1 MKTIFNYIGCKIIQ
15 AEAMDLDSFN
25 EKFNKVIPAP
35 MHTSKEGYHVQYPD
49 GYDSWSPKT
58 VFENAYRQIT
68 DDEITLIVG
77 MPESETVEGIS

>member
-49 GYDSWSPKT
+49 GYDSWSPKA
-58 VFENAYRQIT
+58 VFENAYRMIT
-68 DDEITLIVG
+68 NGEMAFICE
-77 MPESETVEGIS
+77 MPESETVEEKP